1 MTGGN
6 AMQQL
11 LTVGRGQRGWVVR
24 DDQGRQVVQNLH
36 GGAESRLE
44 ALRDL
49 LGLLDQG
56 ERLVHFADLD
66 GELVALI
73 EVAHELEA
81 VAELEVTLPGMPP
94 SPGGGLRPSF

>member
-1 MTGGN
+1 VI

-73 EVAHELEA
+73 EVARELEP
-81 VAELEVTLPGMPP
+81 VAELEVTLPGLPP
-94 SPGGGLRPSF
+94 GASTSTTRPSF

>member
-1 MTGGN
+1 
-6 AMQQL
+6 MQQL

-24 DDQGRQVVQNLH
+24 DEQGRQVVQNLH

-49 LGLLDQG
+49 LSLLDQD

-66 GELVALI
+66 GDLIALI
-73 EVAHELEA
+73 EVARELEP
-81 VAELEVTLPGMPP
+81 VAELSVSLADATLVTPRRLVE
-94 SPGGGLRPSF
+94 

>member
-1 MTGGN
+1 
-6 AMQQL
+6 MQQL

-66 GELVALI
+66 GELIALI
-73 EVAHELEA
+73 DVARELEP
-81 VAELEVTLPGMPP
+81 VSELEVTLPGVPHVT
-94 SPGGGLRPSF
+94 GGPRASF

>member
-1 MTGGN
+1 VI

-73 EVAHELEA
+73 DVARELEP
-81 VAELEVTLPGMPP
+81 VAELEVTLPGLP
-94 SPGGGLRPSF
+94 SPGAGGPRASSF

>member
-1 MTGGN
+1 VI

-73 EVAHELEA
+73 EVARELEP
-81 VAELEVTLPGMPP
+81 VAELEVTLPGLPP
-94 SPGGGLRPSF
+94 GASTPTTRPSF